1 VATWRVTYRP
11 AWAGPRVWLI
21 QDVEAHELRDD
32 GKQVTLLGRALVMDQ
47 PREVIALRV
56 DKRELAG
63 RPFRL
68 CDVHA
73 RWGGVRL

>member
-11 AWAGPRVWLI
+11 DRAGPRVWLI
-21 QDVEAHELRDD
+21 HDVEADEVYND
-32 GKQVTLLGRALVMDQ
+32 GRFVTLQGGRLVMDQ
-47 PREVIALRV
+47 PRQVTALRG
-56 DKRELAG
+56 DRRELAG

-68 CDVHA
+68 CDVPA